1 MCLSRTALRFA
12 LAVAVVWLVSLGS
25 AASPQARAASTE
37 RVSVDG
43 AGNQGNG
50 DSQDTAISADG
61 RFVAFYSVAS
71 NLVPGDTNGKA
82 DVFVRDRQTGATEQ
96 ASVDSA
102 GTTEANGD
110 SFYPQISADG
120 NFVAFRSDASDLV
133 TGDTNGVSDIFVHGV
148 QTGTTERVSVD
159 GSGT

>member
-50 DSQDTAISADG
+50 DSQDTAISADVLKGTG
-61 RFVAFYSVAS
+61 RFNEHVAS
-71 NLVPGDTNGKA
+71 WSTK
-82 DVFVRDRQTGATEQ
+82 RRW
-96 ASVDSA
+96 VDEAFNALERA
-102 GTTEANGD
+102 G
-110 SFYPQISADG
+110 
-120 NFVAFRSDASDLV
+120 
-133 TGDTNGVSDIFVHGV
+133 
-148 QTGTTERVSVD
+148 
-159 GSGT
+159 